1 MNDFDK
7 ITPLQRALLESV
19 SIPDLAV
26 GGLPQIKLLQSNSQD
41 LLDSPEIAT
50 LGTCEGAMAGGFAGP
65 ESRRA
70 RLHARPARLPLW
82 RLRLRPGV
90 RIEGETRRR
99 KESSNRSANRTPS
112 NRSTRSGARIPSP
125 ARRSSS
131 ASNGHLMREHINCLM
146 KVEETGQIGR
156 YVFAKTALRIGREF
170 ANASQRLKVEGLDN
184 VRGCVLGRYRWTSRL
199 EKQDTRRWFLPVQT
213 LAGKLGQP
221 GGPSFETVLE
231 LAELR
236 KTFMA
241 GLPPALEIEGPPEPP
256 ALPSIDEPLD
266 GPPEPPPYERNRD
279 DRRHRLRPLRKPH
292 PPTALGIAD
301 QTNF

>member
-1 MNDFDK
+1 
-7 ITPLQRALLESV
+7 
-19 SIPDLAV
+19 
-26 GGLPQIKLLQSNSQD
+26 
-41 LLDSPEIAT
+41 
-50 LGTCEGAMAGGFAGP
+50 
-65 ESRRA
+65 
-70 RLHARPARLPLW
+70 
-82 RLRLRPGV
+82 
-90 RIEGETRRR
+90 
-99 KESSNRSANRTPS
+99 
-112 NRSTRSGARIPSP
+112 
-125 ARRSSS
+125 
-131 ASNGHLMREHINCLM
+131 M

-221 GGPSFETVLE
+221 GGPSLETVLE

-256 ALPSIDEPLD
+256 APPSHV
-266 GPPEPPPYERNRD
+266 
-279 DRRHRLRPLRKPH
+279 DRRAARWAAGAAAATSATRMTTSTTSTSAPEEPH

-301 QTNF
+301 QTSF

>member
-41 LLDSPEIAT
+41 LLNSPDNPWY
-50 LGTCEGAMAGGFAGP
+50 LEGAMAGGFA
-65 ESRRA
+65 A
-70 RLHARPARLPLW
+70 
-82 RLRLRPGV
+82 PGREGRV
-90 RIEGETRRR
+90 FIPVPPGFHSGAFAFVQEWIEGELDAEGEFQQIGEPHAVKPIDAIWR
-99 KESSNRSANRTPS
+99 KDPITGKKVFKRD
-112 NRSTRSGARIPSP
+112 
-125 ARRSSS
+125 
-131 ASNGHLMREHINCLM
+131 NGHLMREHINCLM

-170 ANASQRLKVEGLDN
+170 ANASQRLKAEGLDN

-221 GGPSFETVLE
+221 GGPTFETVLE

-236 KTFMA
+236 KTFLA
-241 GLPPALEIEGPPEPP
+241 GLPPMLEIEGPPEPP
-256 ALPSIDEPLD
+256 VPPSID
-266 GPPEPPPYERNRD
+266 GPPEPPPYERNPD
-279 DRRHRLRPLRKPH
+279 DDVDFGP
-292 PPTALGIAD
+292 
-301 QTNF
+301 